1 MEHLGS
7 MYCAPS
13 TWEKTIYCLR
23 INGNTGIGYNEVEHM
38 HKTKWKW
45 IKAQR
50 MWANERKKENEQNA
64 MRKEKQK
71 VDGEKLQIIK

>member
-1 MEHLGS
+1 
-7 MYCAPS
+7 
-13 TWEKTIYCLR
+13 
-23 INGNTGIGYNEVEHM
+23 
-38 HKTKWKW
+38 
-45 IKAQR
+45 